1 MLAEDF
7 VPGRRIV
14 KLVGMAQPRII
25 VVGSVNTD
33 LVIRVPRLP
42 RAGETVLGG
51 EFFQAAGGKGANQ
64 AVAAAR
70 VARDPVA
77 LVAAVG
83 DDAFGRQSL
92 DTLRRENLSLDA
104 VKVMLGMASGV
115 AQIVVD
121 AQGENTIAVASG
133 ANAALSPDDID
144 ALPHELFGNARV
156 FLASLEVP
164 LATVAR
170 GLERAKQAELITV
183 LNPAPAGALRDR
195 LELLELVD
203 VLTPNQIEAAEL
215 VGGDEPPADTLSIA
229 RRLRQLGARD
239 CIITLGAEGCLVV
252 GDNVEHVPALK
263 VIAVDTTAAGDAF
276 NGALAVA
283 LVEGRGLTEAARWAN
298 RAAAV
303 AVTRAGAQPS
313 LPTRAEID
321 SITAHS

>member
-1 MLAEDF
+1 
-7 VPGRRIV
+7 
-14 KLVGMAQPRII
+14 MAHPRII

-42 RAGETVLGG
+42 RPGETVLGG

-77 LVAAVG
+77 FVAAVG

-92 DTLRRENLSLDA
+92 DALRRENLNLDA
-104 VKVMLGMASGV
+104 VRVLPGMASGV

-121 AQGENTIAVASG
+121 LHGENAIAVASG
-133 ANAALSPDDID
+133 ANAALSPADVN
-144 ALPHELFGNARV
+144 ALPHELFAGARV

-164 LATVAR
+164 LDTVAR
-170 GLERAKQAELITV
+170 GLERAKQGGLITL
-183 LNPAPAGALRDR
+183 LNPAPADALRDR

-215 VGGDEPPADTLSIA
+215 TGGGQEARDVFSIA
-229 RRLRQLGARD
+229 HRLRQFGARD

-252 GDNVEHVPALK
+252 GDRAEQIAGLK
-263 VIAVDTTAAGDAF
+263 VSAVDTTAAGDAF
-276 NGALAVA
+276 NGVLAVA
-283 LVEGRGLTEAARWAN
+283 LAEGRDLMDAARWAN
-298 RAAAV
+298 RAAALG
-303 AVTRAGAQPS
+303 VTRAGAQPS
-313 LPTRAEID
+313 LPTRDEIE
-321 SITAHS
+321 AFPLVERN